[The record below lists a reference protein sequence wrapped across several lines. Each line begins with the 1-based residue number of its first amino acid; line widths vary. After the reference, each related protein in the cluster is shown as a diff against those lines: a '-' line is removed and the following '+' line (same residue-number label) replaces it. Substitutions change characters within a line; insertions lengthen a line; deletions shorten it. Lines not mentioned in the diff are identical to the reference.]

1 MHQDHF
7 VATCIHDHLLVT
19 CLTTLYNTFIRYLRQ
34 INLTLVVSLANTNK
48 HTKQCKVKQ
57 TTLGTCSDSGQQ
69 HSSHLFQ
76 PYPEFQTCKKCDPRL
91 YEKLRKLSITLLF
104 IPKANSQVTIINY
117 ANIPGLYRQ
126 GQKTDSNFRD
136 A

>member
-1 MHQDHF
+1 M
-7 VATCIHDHLLVT
+7 
-19 CLTTLYNTFIRYLRQ
+19 
-34 INLTLVVSLANTNK
+34 SWANTNK

-76 PYPEFQTCKKCDPRL
+76 PYLEFETWKKCDPRL
-91 YEKLRKLSITLLF
+91 YGKLKKLYITLLF
-104 IPKANSQVTIINY
+104 IPKANSQVNKIKYT
-117 ANIPGLYRQ
+117 NISGLHRQ